1 MFESR
6 AYIYYIATYN
16 SSFCITPNRR
26 TTVLTVSKVAEQL
39 RLSPNTVK
47 KLLNQGRLRGIRTG
61 TYGGKWRVS
70 QSALEEFIDHPPET
84 NSFIGH

>member
-1 MFESR
+1 MFDAR
-6 AYIYYIATYN
+6 AYIYNMTTYN
-16 SSFCITPNRR
+16 SSFYLTPNRR
-26 TTVLTVSKVAEQL
+26 TTVLTVSEVAEQL

-70 QSALEEFIDHPPET
+70 QSALDEFINRRND
-84 NSFIGH
+84 NS

>member
-6 AYIYYIATYN
+6 AYIYYMATYN

-39 RLSPNTVK
+39 RPSPNTVK
-47 KLLNQGRLRGIRTG
+47 RLLRRRDIKGVRTG
-61 TYGGKWRVS
+61 PYGGTWRVS
-70 QSALEEFIDHPPET
+70 QTAIDNWMCPHAFPRL
-84 NSFIGH
+84 G